1 MNQHSCLLCLG
12 SNLDRHIHLEAAR
25 KALTIIFPTIR
36 FGREMTTEAIG
47 NTFLSPFSNQ
57 LAQCETM
64 RSPEEVRAA
73 LKQIEKD
80 NGRMPEDKQQGIVK
94 LDIDLLMY
102 DDTILKPDDMNKEFI
117 QQELQS
123 FFPV

>member
-1 MNQHSCLLCLG
+1 MFFYSNESAEKESTLG
-12 SNLDRHIHLEAAR
+12 LPRYAPTKSD
-25 KALTIIFPTIR
+25 KTIR

-64 RSPEEVRAA
+64 LSPEEVRAV